1 MSFLLLSV
9 LATGD
14 VAPDIGSFVLLPSA
28 LPNGEACFIAECTGA
43 AWSNYIKIRWGVSE
57 NVFLVLAEEVGKGR
71 IIGLRLGVLMLV
83 KKSRRSVTLMS
94 YCHVRLSL

>member
-14 VAPDIGSFVLLPSA
+14 VAPEIGSFVLLPSA

-43 AWSNYIKIRWGVSE
+43 AWSNYFKIRWRVSVD
-57 NVFLVLAEEVGKGR
+57 VFLVFVEKVGRGR
-71 IIGLRLGVLMLV
+71 VIGL
-83 KKSRRSVTLMS
+83 
-94 YCHVRLSL
+94 